1 MCVFVY
7 ESLSSQ
13 CLTRYCLLFA
23 CRRIHL
29 RRLLGALR
37 ILAKPGNAGT
47 RMYQRGAEE
56 HGCDFAP
63 FAIYKIAF
71 SKFLEPLAAGAVFAT
86 GVQKAYPVKAAVRH
100 PHIRHTR
107 ILRITIHSVSII
119 KYSCLRIDCHLFYHF
134 SISQLP
140 ILHKLPGDDIF
151 IPPPGTYIVIIKL
164 SGKFCKNHSRSF
176 IFLNPSVMS

>member
-1 MCVFVY
+1 MDVT
-7 ESLSSQ
+7 L
-13 CLTRYCLLFA
+13 
-23 CRRIHL
+23 H
-29 RRLLGALR
+29 RL
-37 ILAKPGNAGT
+37 P
-47 RMYQRGAEE
+47 
-56 HGCDFAP
+56 
-63 FAIYKIAF
+63 IYRIAF

-134 SISQLP
+134 PFRSHRFCISCRVM
-140 ILHKLPGDDIF
+140 IF
-151 IPPPGTYIVIIKL
+151 SYHHPAPYTVIIKL

-176 IFLNPSVMS
+176 NILNPSVMS

>member
-7 ESLSSQ
+7 ERLSSQ

-29 RRLLGALR
+29 CRLLGALR

-134 SISQLP
+134 PFRSYRFWISCRVMIFSYHHP
-140 ILHKLPGDDIF
+140 AHILSL
-151 IPPPGTYIVIIKL
+151 
-164 SGKFCKNHSRSF
+164 
-176 IFLNPSVMS
+176 

>member
-63 FAIYKIAF
+63 FAIYRIAF

-134 SISQLP
+134 PFRSHRFCISCRVMIFSYHHP
-140 ILHKLPGDDIF
+140 AHILSL
-151 IPPPGTYIVIIKL
+151 
-164 SGKFCKNHSRSF
+164 
-176 IFLNPSVMS
+176 

>member
-37 ILAKPGNAGT
+37 ILAKPSNAGT

-63 FAIYKIAF
+63 FAIYRIAF

-134 SISQLP
+134 PFRSHRFCISCRVMIFSYHHP
-140 ILHKLPGDDIF
+140 AHILSL
-151 IPPPGTYIVIIKL
+151 
-164 SGKFCKNHSRSF
+164 
-176 IFLNPSVMS
+176 

>member
-7 ESLSSQ
+7 ERLSSQ

-29 RRLLGALR
+29 CRLLGALR

-134 SISQLP
+134 PFRSYRFCISCRVMIFSYHHP
-140 ILHKLPGDDIF
+140 AHILSL
-151 IPPPGTYIVIIKL
+151 
-164 SGKFCKNHSRSF
+164 
-176 IFLNPSVMS
+176 

>member
-63 FAIYKIAF
+63 FAIYRIAF

-134 SISQLP
+134 PFRSHRFRISCRVMIFSYHHP
-140 ILHKLPGDDIF
+140 AHILSL
-151 IPPPGTYIVIIKL
+151 
-164 SGKFCKNHSRSF
+164 
-176 IFLNPSVMS
+176 